1 VKRSAKHALWIL
13 CPPIHHHH
21 LALNIPSTAQ
31 PTLGHGTFRGWFIIL
46 VRCLSARKM
55 ACGPFVD
62 EGDGRA
68 KRHPFLLD
76 EPSAGHKG
84 DRWMTCTHGLGGPC
98 YWGARTASE
107 DRATVGKKAGR
118 YTQGGASLCPG
129 LSHHAPLGRRKRKT
143 RRQSLSTAL

>member
-1 VKRSAKHALWIL
+1 MPTNPPSSFGPVQPIDRATHHRAWYVPRLVYYPGAVSPSLVKW
-13 CPPIHHHH
+13 
-21 LALNIPSTAQ
+21 
-31 PTLGHGTFRGWFIIL
+31 
-46 VRCLSARKM
+46 

-68 KRHPFLLD
+68 KRHAVLFD
-76 EPSAGHKG
+76 EPSAGHKR
-84 DRWMTCTHGLGGPC
+84 DRLMTCVHGLGGPC
-98 YWGARTASE
+98 YEGARTASE